1 MYICACFQNL
11 GYFVAYK
18 GFGPVSIICCL
29 FFLKN
34 IKCNLN
40 QGHNGPLHEN
50 KPFLELEQSCVLNIT
65 TCSTNSMVELLHGGV
80 RRAELE
86 K

>member
-1 MYICACFQNL
+1 M
-11 GYFVAYK
+11 

-34 IKCNLN
+34 IKCNFN
-40 QGHNGPLHEN
+40 QGHNEPLYEN
-50 KPFLELEQSCVLNIT
+50 KLFLELEQSCVLNIT
-65 TCSTNSMVELLHGGV
+65 TCCTNSMVELLHGGV